1 MVGEPFRGHTDSVC
15 SIAYSP
21 DGAYLASGSQD
32 CTVRVWN
39 MTRRK
44 ELGEP
49 LRGHTQPVIAV
60 AYSPNGAYILSCS
73 SDYTL
78 CVWNVRSQ
86 KLVGQPLIG
95 HQRAI
100 GSAVYSPGG
109 AYIACSSKNVTI
121 HIRETTTAHSFSQHE
136 KYHEYST
143 SCITYSPDGVHVAS
157 GTQRH
162 NIGIWDAQTG
172 EAVRDPYRGHTDTIN
187 SIAYSPTGECIA
199 SGSSDCTVRIWDAK
213 TGLMSKPLRGH
224 LSKVNSVVYSPDG
237 GYVASGSDDGT
248 IRIWRARGSWWDA
261 IRYFDYWHSQPV
273 QVLQGRNNKVTSV
286 VYSADGAYIASL
298 FGDSS
303 VHVWN
308 AQLGLAKGAI
318 PMFSISSLEPGLGSR
333 RMTYICSIAYS
344 PNGAYFA
351 FGTNHGNIRIRD
363 ARTGNAV
370 GRPLKG
376 HTGSVN
382 SIAYSPDG
390 AHIVSGSSDCLIRI
404 WDTATG
410 REFVEP
416 LRGHSRPIVSVAY
429 SPSGTHVISASTD
442 SQICIWRVPRRSNLV
457 AQKNIVAVVN
467 TTTAGG
473 MDAIELAFPI
483 LRISPMD
490 KREIESWTLS
500 RDGWVTDHGKRL
512 VWIPAEMR
520 HHLLPPHNIAQL
532 ASKEWLALDF
542 KGARIGDEWADC
554 YGTA

>member
-1 MVGEPFRGHTDSVC
+1 
-15 SIAYSP
+15 
-21 DGAYLASGSQD
+21 
-32 CTVRVWN
+32 
-39 MTRRK
+39 
-44 ELGEP
+44 
-49 LRGHTQPVIAV
+49 
-60 AYSPNGAYILSCS
+60 
-73 SDYTL
+73 
-78 CVWNVRSQ
+78 
-86 KLVGQPLIG
+86 
-95 HQRAI
+95 
-100 GSAVYSPGG
+100 
-109 AYIACSSKNVTI
+109 
-121 HIRETTTAHSFSQHE
+121 
-136 KYHEYST
+136 
-143 SCITYSPDGVHVAS
+143 
-157 GTQRH
+157 
-162 NIGIWDAQTG
+162 
-172 EAVRDPYRGHTDTIN
+172 
-187 SIAYSPTGECIA
+187 
-199 SGSSDCTVRIWDAK
+199 
-213 TGLMSKPLRGH
+213 
-224 LSKVNSVVYSPDG
+224 
-237 GYVASGSDDGT
+237 
-248 IRIWRARGSWWDA
+248 
-261 IRYFDYWHSQPV
+261 
-273 QVLQGRNNKVTSV
+273 
-286 VYSADGAYIASL
+286 
-298 FGDSS
+298 
-303 VHVWN
+303 
-308 AQLGLAKGAI
+308 
-318 PMFSISSLEPGLGSR
+318 MFSISSLEPGLGSR

-382 SIAYSPDG
+382 SIAYSPD
-390 AHIVSGSSDCLIRI
+390 
-404 WDTATG
+404 G

-542 KGARIGDEWADC
+542 RGARIGDEWADC